1 MRLPVYTATKLGQ
14 FKHLIFIVSN
24 VALLVKA
31 KVFIYRFFS
40 PIESEFIGTAQGLN
54 TFTNWIMN
62 YKSTVKNLNR

>member
-31 KVFIYRFFS
+31 KVFIDFS
-40 PIESEFIGTAQGLN
+40 PIESVFIGTAQRLN

-62 YKSTVKNLNR
+62 YKSTVKNLK